1 MKIATCSEGNNA
13 FDMGECKFGEGDFF
27 SRANHLAARGDSSLI
42 PRGFPQLFRQKGVFH
57 TWLWRQ
63 DKIKGIETFSVIL
76 SYDCNN
82 AYFLDKS

>member
-1 MKIATCSEGNNA
+1 MKIATCSGRNNA

-57 TWLWRQ
+57 TPGYG
-63 DKIKGIETFSVIL
+63 DKTKLKEL
-76 SYDCNN
+76 RH
-82 AYFLDKS
+82 FL